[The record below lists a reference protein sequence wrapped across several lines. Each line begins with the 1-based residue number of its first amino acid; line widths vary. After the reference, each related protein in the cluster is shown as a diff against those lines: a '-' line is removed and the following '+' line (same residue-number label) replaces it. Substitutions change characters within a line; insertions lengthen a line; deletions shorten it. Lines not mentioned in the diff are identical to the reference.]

1 MLFQNSLEDWMNDS
15 GPRVLDELAVVG
27 KAFASA
33 KRLEII
39 ELLAQSEHSVDEV
52 VRETGQ
58 GLSTVSA
65 HLQILRA
72 ANLVRTRRS
81 GTRVIY
87 RLAGP
92 DVAELHA
99 LLGTVAR
106 RHSADVGAALAAH
119 LGTGGGEVREV
130 SREELGTRM
139 REGSVTLLDVRP
151 AEEFASAHIPGAVSL
166 PLADLATRLTEV
178 PADRDIV
185 AYCRGAYCVMAHDAV
200 TLISAQGREAQRL
213 QDGILE
219 WRLAGLPVEADA

>member
-1 MLFQNSLEDWMNDS
+1 MNES
-15 GPRVLDELAVVG
+15 GTSVFDALAVVG

-39 ELLAQSEHSVDEV
+39 ELLAQSEHSVDEI
-52 VRETGQ
+52 VRATGQ

-87 RLAGP
+87 RVAGP

-99 LLGTVAR
+99 LLGSVAR
-106 RHSADVGAALAAH
+106 RHSADVEAALAAH
-119 LGTGGGEVREV
+119 LGSGGDVHDI
-130 SREELGTRM
+130 SREDLRARM
-139 REGSVTLLDVRP
+139 REGTVTLLDVRP
-151 AEEFASAHIPGAVSL
+151 TEEFTSAHIPGAVSL
-166 PLADLATRLTEV
+166 PLADLAARLAEV

-185 AYCRGAYCVMAHDAV
+185 AYCRGAYCVMAHDAI
-200 TLISAQGREAQRL
+200 TLITAQGREAERL
-213 QDGILE
+213 QDGFLE
-219 WRLAGLPVEADA
+219 WRLAGLPVAVGA